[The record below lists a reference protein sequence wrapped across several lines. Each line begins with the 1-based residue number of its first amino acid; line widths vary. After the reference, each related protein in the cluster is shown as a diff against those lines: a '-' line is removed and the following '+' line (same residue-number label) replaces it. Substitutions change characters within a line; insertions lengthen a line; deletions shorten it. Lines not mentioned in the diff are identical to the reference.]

1 MRGGGTHPAHYG
13 DADGDGNRD
22 GTRFPYRALGAI
34 VVACRRS
41 PFPAWLMC
49 MSQDALV
56 IKNGHTGLVQSVK
69 TLNPKPTLII

>member
-34 VVACRRS
+34 AVACRRI
-41 PFPAWLMC
+41 PLPAWLMC
-49 MSQDALV
+49 MSRGIHALV
-56 IKNGHTGLVQSVK
+56 IKDGLTGLVHSVQ
-69 TLNPKPTLII
+69 TLNPKP